1 MNLEAGQQVGD
12 YQILGLLGGGGMG
25 KVYKVQNVLSGR
37 IEAMKVLLENLR
49 DNPEVLD
56 RFLREIRVV
65 AALEHPNV
73 AALRTAQR
81 LGHQILMIMEL
92 VEGVTIQNLVRQGRI
107 ARRDAIRYL
116 IQVLSALSYAH
127 KQGVVHRDVK
137 PANMMLNAQGQI
149 KLMDFGIARL
159 VSDRQMTRTGLTL
172 GSIFYM
178 SPEQISGGAIDAR
191 SDIYSCGISL
201 YEMATGKRPFEGDS
215 DFAIMAAHVE
225 QAPVPPIQIDPS
237 LPTELNQVIL
247 MAIEKDPARRFQSAD
262 AMKNALE
269 RILQTME
276 PTAAGAQV
284 EAAPAP
290 AQPAVG
296 ARPAAARLPAAAAV
310 PAPAPQ
316 AAGSRRGLYILAGSL
331 LTLFVLVVAAIQ
343 LPFWK
348 KTEAV
353 PAGAEPKPQVVMPG
367 PSPAVQPAPAATSE
381 PPRSTPE
388 PATQAPTP
396 RTPQVKPPAVK
407 VDVST
412 PKAAPADVPVQ
423 TTAPP
428 VQQQP
433 PASVGDPGELAYP
446 APKATSQTALRETR
460 RRLLEMATRVGAVRS
475 SLDNLRRSQAQMGVG
490 LRGDIVSTEQRL
502 LLSMDEAEAN
512 LKAGNADDARQHLD
526 EAELS
531 LRSLER
537 FLGR

>member
-37 IEAMKVLLENLR
+37 VEAMKVLLENLR

-65 AALEHPNV
+65 AALEHPNI

-92 VEGVTIQNLVRQGRI
+92 VEGITVQNLIKQGRMP
-107 ARRDAIRYL
+107 RRDAVRYMTE
-116 IQVLSALSYAH
+116 VLSALSYAH
-127 KQGVVHRDVK
+127 KQGVVHRDIK
-137 PANMMLNAQGQI
+137 PSNMMLNPQGRI

-159 VSDRQMTRTGLTL
+159 TSDRQMTRTGLTL

-201 YEMATGKRPFEGDS
+201 YEMSTGKRPFEGDS

-225 QAPVPPIQIDPS
+225 QTPVPPIQIDPS
-237 LPTELNQVIL
+237 LPKELNQVIL

-269 RILQTME
+269 RVLQTME
-276 PTAAGAQV
+276 PTAIG
-284 EAAPAP
+284 AP
-290 AQPAVG
+290 AQPA
-296 ARPAAARLPAAAAV
+296 AAPPAVAPPAQV
-310 PAPAPQ
+310 QAPRQ
-316 AAGSRRGLYILAGSL
+316 AGSRRGLYILAGSL
-331 LTLFVLVVAAIQ
+331 ATLLVLVIAAVQ

-348 KTEAV
+348 KTAAV
-353 PAGAEPKPQVVMPG
+353 PPEVAPSQQVV
-367 PSPAVQPAPAATSE
+367 
-381 PPRSTPE
+381 TPE
-388 PATQAPTP
+388 PSTP
-396 RTPQVKPPAVK
+396 PPAV
-407 VDVST
+407 T
-412 PKAAPADVPVQ
+412 PSLEPPPAGPVQ
-423 TTAPP
+423 TARPVPVKETPAVKAEVPRTKSELPPP
-428 VQQQP
+428 VPPQSTSPPIQQQAP
-433 PASVGDPGELAYP
+433 VGVGDPGETAYQ
-446 APKATSQTALRETR
+446 APKVINQNALRETR
-460 RRLLEMATRVGAVRS
+460 RRMLEMATRVGAVRS

-490 LRGDIVSTEQRL
+490 LRGDIVATEQRL
-502 LLSMDEAEAN
+502 LLSMDEAEAD
-512 LKAGNADDARQHLD
+512 LKAGNVDDARQRLD

-531 LRSLER
+531 LRALEK

>member
-65 AALEHPNV
+65 AALEHPNI

-92 VEGVTIQNLVRQGRI
+92 VEGVTIHNLVRQGRI
-107 ARRDAIRYL
+107 PRRDAVRYM
-116 IQVLSALSYAH
+116 IEVLSALSYAH

-137 PANMMLNAQGQI
+137 PANMMLNPQGQI

-178 SPEQISGGAIDAR
+178 SPEQISGGTVDAR

-225 QAPVPPIQIDPS
+225 QTPVPPIQVDPS
-237 LPTELNQVIL
+237 LPRELNQVIL

-269 RILQTME
+269 RILLTLE
-276 PTAAGAQV
+276 PTAAG
-284 EAAPAP
+284 PP
-290 AQPAVG
+290 
-296 ARPAAARLPAAAAV
+296 ARPAAVAAQPAAAQPTAAQAA

-343 LPFWK
+343 LPFWR

-353 PAGAEPKPQVVMPG
+353 PGGAQPPAQEVAPETSTPPPAVEPVQEPAPAQPERVQETVKPAPAKGMP
-367 PSPAVQPAPAATSE
+367 PTKAPPARAERDLMLSEPAAVQPQITS
-381 PPRSTPE
+381 P
-388 PATQAPTP
+388 
-396 RTPQVKPPAVK
+396 
-407 VDVST
+407 
-412 PKAAPADVPVQ
+412 
-423 TTAPP
+423 PP
-428 VQQQP
+428 VQQP
-433 PASVGDPGELAYP
+433 AASVGDPGELAYP
-446 APKATSQTALRETR
+446 AQKTANQNPARETR

-475 SLDNLRRSQAQMGVG
+475 SIDNLRRSQAQMGVG
-490 LRGDIVSTEQRL
+490 LRGDIVATEQRL
-502 LLSMDEAEAN
+502 LLSMDEAEAD
-512 LKAGNADDARQHLD
+512 LKAGNVDDARQHLD

-531 LRSLER
+531 LRSLEK
-537 FLGR
+537 FFGR